1 VEAAVIEGYGGNRR
15 LSPAYAA
22 APPRRLPGPARPAPP
37 ARYPSAGASLQRLL
51 SRWSRW
57 SGKWLRRLLK
67 LVLVLVVIQL
77 GLVVWVYVTVNHQE
91 ITSTSF
97 MSVDRDWARNP
108 TPYRPLGRQSGR
120 QLAPAASREL
130 RLQLSQIAYEWVSI
144 DNVSRAAL
152 EVLVSREDQQLVTR
166 EWMPFDVSEF
176 VDRADSWLNGGRDKD
191 PSGSTVPQQLAKN
204 LFTDGERSAW
214 RKLREADLAMAMSLT
229 TSNRRILEVYANIVE
244 FGPGVYG
251 VCAASWYYFDKPP
264 GRLTAYDVATLVGL
278 MPNPKVNKIDPTHK
292 NVKYARQ
299 HLSRYLK
306 DLRQLPKTQL
316 DELLGVQ
323 PRPDQP
329 SCAVVPASLTARLQ
343 VTRTS
348 SGYPL
353 FADDQSYW
361 PRMTR
366 QYARGTLPP
375 KVRGSLDAGTRAR
388 LVRLAPHTPGTPQY
402 QSLQGRRKG

>member
-1 VEAAVIEGYGGNRR
+1 MNEGHGGNRR
-15 LSPAYAA
+15 LSPACAA
-22 APPRRLPGPARPAPP
+22 APPWRPPMPPVPTPP
-37 ARYPSAGASLQRLL
+37 ALRYSCAGASLRRL
-51 SRWSRW
+51 WSRW

-77 GLVVWVYVTVNHQE
+77 GLVVWVYVAVNHRE

-97 MSVDRDWARNP
+97 MNVDRDWARDP
-108 TPYRPLGRQSGR
+108 TPYRPLGRRTGR
-120 QLAPAASREL
+120 QLTPEASREL

-144 DNVSRAAL
+144 DNVSRSAL

-166 EWMPFDVSEF
+166 EWMPFDVSDF
-176 VDRADSWLNGGRDKD
+176 IDRADAWLNGGTDKN

-204 LFTDGERSAW
+204 LFTDGEYNAW
-214 RKLREADLAMAMSLT
+214 RKAWEADLAVAMNLT
-229 TSNRRILEVYANIVE
+229 TNKRRILEVYANIVE

-264 GRLTAYDVATLVGL
+264 GRLTAYDAATLVGL
-278 MPNPKVNKIDPTHK
+278 MPDPKANQIDPTHQ

-299 HLSRYLK
+299 HVSRYLK
-306 DLRQLPKTQL
+306 SLRQLPKTQL
-316 DELLGVQ
+316 DELLAVHR
-323 PRPDQP
+323 RPDQP
-329 SCAVVPASLTARLQ
+329 SCAVVPACLTARLQ
-343 VTRTS
+343 ATRTLL
-348 SGYPL
+348 GYPL

-375 KVRGSLDAGTRAR
+375 KVRGGLDAGTKAR
-388 LVRLAPHTPGTPQY
+388 LVALAPHTPGTPQY
-402 QSLQGRRKG
+402 KSLQSRSRRTHRGR